1 MREPRFLTGWL
12 LLGLVVVFGVG
23 GAVLGVFQ
31 APSGVPLRQAVAS
44 TLKASGYT
52 EVVTESTPQGA
63 QTDHLVYQAPDRLG
77 GYVESGA
84 RRTYVYVI
92 GPFEYQSRSVPSGAV
107 PAHLTFFRQAGQGA
121 KALDPARGY
130 LSYAALGRNIQQSGS
145 TYSFSIRRSG
155 QTGHFT
161 FTVSGRYV
169 SEVLLGVS
177 SSSVR
182 LVISDV
188 GTSPAVALPPGSRVV
203 SS

>member
-23 GAVLGVFQ
+23 GAVLGVSQ

-121 KALDPARGY
+121 KALD
-130 LSYAALGRNIQQSGS
+130 
-145 TYSFSIRRSG
+145 
-155 QTGHFT
+155 
-161 FTVSGRYV
+161 
-169 SEVLLGVS
+169 
-177 SSSVR
+177 
-182 LVISDV
+182 
-188 GTSPAVALPPGSRVV
+188 
-203 SS
+203 